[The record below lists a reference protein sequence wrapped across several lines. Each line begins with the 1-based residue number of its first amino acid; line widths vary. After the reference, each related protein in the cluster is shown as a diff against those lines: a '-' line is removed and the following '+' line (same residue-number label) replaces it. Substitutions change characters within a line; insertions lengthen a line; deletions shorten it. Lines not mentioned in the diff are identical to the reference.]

1 MTRYFHLTV
10 SVSLLLVLKRPSE
23 ILVLVVNVGN
33 GILINLV
40 LSFPN
45 SNLSVL
51 LSAIVQIL
59 CAKQN
64 EMFCFQWFG

>member
-33 GILINLV
+33 GILINLI

-45 SNLSVL
+45 SNFSVL